1 MPMTAQ
7 LVDIT
12 TLTVDAIVNAAN
24 EDLLPGGGVSGAIHK
39 AAGPELE
46 EACRRIG
53 YCPTGEAKITSA
65 FNLPS
70 RFVVHAVGPVW
81 EGGDAGEPELLASAV
96 RHALALA
103 HAHRSESVAVPAIS
117 TGIYH
122 YPMRE
127 AARVIVGATREAL
140 DSGLCPPEV
149 IFACISEDALA
160 AFTEALAADTARELP
175 TAP

>member
-24 EDLLPGGGVSGAIHK
+24 EDLLPGGGVSAAIHA

-65 FNLPS
+65 FNLPC

-81 EGGDAGEPELLASAV
+81 EGGEAGEAELLASAV
-96 RHALALA
+96 TNALALA
-103 HAHRSESVAVPAIS
+103 HYHRSESVAVPAIS
-117 TGIYH
+117 TGVYH
-122 YPMRE
+122 YPLRE
-127 AARVIVGATREAL
+127 AADVIVRATRAAL
-140 DSGLCPPEV
+140 DRGVCPPDV
-149 IFACISEDALA
+149 VFAVISEDALA
-160 AFTEALAADTARELP
+160 AFDEALAADAAREE
-175 TAP
+175 AAAS